1 MTRESCFTTIRDG
14 GEVLYSPPTAKHHYL
29 RQSRTTT
36 SCHFILRTSSCRLSL
51 APVLNLVVKLSL
63 DLVRQCIDADDD
75 LECLRPFL
83 VRHED
88 PAQDVI
94 QVDGIR
100 VAGVPLGSPEFVTR
114 YVESKRDDILHDLP
128 KLDVVSDDLVHAHM
142 MTYCQHP
149 RFGFL

>member
-1 MTRESCFTTIRDG
+1 MDDSFAEDELPKLLRFMRDAMRAF
-14 GEVLYSPPTAKHHYL
+14 EQDHKLVMSPSKCKLHMKGVSIDTAH
-29 RQSRTTT
+29 
-36 SCHFILRTSSCRLSL
+36 
-51 APVLNLVVKLSL
+51 
-63 DLVRQCIDADDD
+63 DLVKQCIEADND

-128 KLDVVSDDLVHAHM
+128 KLDIVSDDLVHAHM
-142 MTYCQHP
+142 MT
-149 RFGFL
+149 F